1 MLFNAKD
8 AVSGLLNVVIVIVV
22 VHIPR
27 VRWNLLIETT
37 TQDLMDHTNKA
48 VTKHLYYLA
57 QLLIMPPIAMM

>member
-27 VRWNLLIETT
+27 VPSLLIETT